1 MKRLFP
7 LHSGRTLITHLLT
20 AQTPAEFI
28 AEARGGEADGAD
40 AIAVELYD
48 MKPEFRNRESFEKIL
63 HAINLPFMFIL
74 YRNDKWELGSEDN
87 KRQEILLAAAEA
99 GAGMIDVVGDCFD
112 PSPDEC
118 THNSSAIEKQIRL
131 IERIHQTG
139 SQVLMSSH
147 PMRAMTSD
155 EVLAQ
160 LKSFEQRGADVVKL
174 VAKADTEEEFAESV
188 QTTMRLHRELK
199 TPFIHLCSGKFATIQ
214 RFLGTKLGVAIT
226 FGVHQYHTQYS
237 YAQPK
242 ISAFKTVQAN
252 ICWDFKQ
259 IFSEKGSQE

>member
-7 LHSGRTLITHLLT
+7 LHSGRTLITHLLS
-20 AQTPAEFI
+20 AQTPEEFI

-48 MKPEFRNRESFEKIL
+48 MKPDFRNRNSFEKIL
-63 HAINLPFMFIL
+63 RAINLPFMFIF
-74 YRNDKWELGSEDN
+74 YRNDKWELGKEDI

-118 THNSSAIEKQIRL
+118 THNPSAIEQQVRL
-131 IERIHQTG
+131 IEQIHQTG
-139 SQVLMSSH
+139 SQVLISSH

-155 EVLAQ
+155 EVVAQ

-174 VAKADTEEEFAESV
+174 VAKADTEEEFAESIR
-188 QTTMRLHRELK
+188 TTMRLHRELK

-214 RFLGTKLGVAIT
+214 RFLGIKLGVAIT
-226 FGVHQYHTQYS
+226 FGVHQYHAQYS

-242 ISAFKTVQAN
+242 ISAFKKVQAN
-252 ICWDFKQ
+252 ICWQFNAS
-259 IFSEKGSQE
+259 FSEERNKE